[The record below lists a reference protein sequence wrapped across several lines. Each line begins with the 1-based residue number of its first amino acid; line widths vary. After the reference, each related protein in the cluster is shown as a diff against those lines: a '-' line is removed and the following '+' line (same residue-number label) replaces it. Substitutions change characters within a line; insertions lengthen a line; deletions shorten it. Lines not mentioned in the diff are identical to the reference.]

1 MGSNMIEKDY
11 CLILVGD
18 TQIGLMGLKGIFE
31 ELKSQ
36 RGKPELV

>member
-1 MGSNMIEKDY
+1 MIEKDY

-18 TQIGLMGLKGIFE
+18 TQIGLMGLKEIFE